1 MAKNCWEHY
10 RCGREPGGS
19 KVDELGVCPAA
30 TAEVLDGINRGR
42 NGGRCCWQVAGTL
55 CEGRAQ
61 GTFAQKALSCLLC
74 DFFRKVR
81 EEEGEGFQMSGGS
94 GRSRK
99 AAAGE
104 RPARAADA
112 GRDRTTAP

>member
-19 KVDELGVCPAA
+19 KVAELGVCPAA
-30 TAEVLDGINRGR
+30 TAEMLDGINRGR

-55 CEGRAQ
+55 CGGRVQ
-61 GTFAQKALSCLLC
+61 GTFARKALSCLFC

-81 EEEGEGFQMSGGS
+81 EEEGKAFQMSGARGQPR
-94 GRSRK
+94 RS
-99 AAAGE
+99 AAGE
-104 RPARAADA
+104 HA
-112 GRDRTTAP
+112 GRGAEAG

>member
-30 TAEVLDGINRGR
+30 TAEAFDGINRGR

-55 CEGRAQ
+55 CGGRVQ
-61 GTFAQKALSCLLC
+61 GTFAQKALSCLFC

-81 EEEGEGFQMSGGS
+81 EEEGRGFQMSGGR
-94 GRSRK
+94 GRPRK

-104 RPARAADA
+104 RPARSAEA
-112 GRDRTTAP
+112 G